1 MDLLSKIKDHILVTV
16 LIITSGVFS
25 IMIAVIKDYFGLAM
39 AAFLGLAACSSVLL
53 FILPI
58 ALMKGD
64 KE

>member
-1 MDLLSKIKDHILVTV
+1 MDLLSKIKDHILVTG
-16 LIITSGVFS
+16 LIIMAGIFS
-25 IMIAVIKDYFGLAM
+25 VMIAVIKDYFGLAV

-64 KE
+64 KD

>member
-1 MDLLSKIKDHILVTV
+1 MDLLSKIKDHILVTM
-16 LIITSGVFS
+16 LIIAAGVFS
-25 IMIAVIKDYFGLAM
+25 IMIAVIKDYFGLAV

>member
-1 MDLLSKIKDHILVTV
+1 MDLLSKIKDHILVTM
-16 LIITSGVFS
+16 LIIAAGVLS
-25 IMIAVIKDYFGLAM
+25 IMVAIFKEHLGLAV

-64 KE
+64 KD

>member
-1 MDLLSKIKDHILVTV
+1 MDLLSKIKDHILVTA
-16 LIITSGVFS
+16 LIIAAGVFS
-25 IMIAVIKDYFGLAM
+25 IMIAIIKDYFGLAV

>member
-16 LIITSGVFS
+16 LIIAAGVFS
-25 IMIAVIKDYFGLAM
+25 IMIAVVKDYFGLAM

-58 ALMKGD
+58 ALMKGE
-64 KE
+64 KK